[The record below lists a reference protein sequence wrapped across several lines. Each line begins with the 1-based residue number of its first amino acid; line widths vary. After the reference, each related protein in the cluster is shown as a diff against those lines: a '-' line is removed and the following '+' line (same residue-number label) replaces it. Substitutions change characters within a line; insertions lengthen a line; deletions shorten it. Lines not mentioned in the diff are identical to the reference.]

1 MCLTAFQFSRDVTEI
16 KGTSWN
22 CLLRLQIFWLNA
34 WQMFVQQLFKDSV
47 CSWLCSSKQNVVGHE
62 VSHIRVFSSTFL
74 YHIICVKF
82 ILFILF
88 AVLHSTQKSVS
99 QFYFIRLFGG
109 QIEWA
114 QAEGCVREPT
124 GVWCCGSTWVRFDFC
139 VLPLYSINAV

>member
-99 QFYFIRLFGG
+99 SILLGCLGARLSELKQKVVSENPQEYGV
-109 QIEWA
+109 A
-114 QAEGCVREPT
+114 VPRE
-124 GVWCCGSTWVRFDFC
+124 
-139 VLPLYSINAV
+139 